1 MESDH
6 LQQLQQRVSEAEA
19 FEASVLKN
27 LEEVQHRVG
36 EYSEKLTRLNSK
48 MALLEASQAADEE
61 LAGKMDVLKSE
72 RDDAEAAYR
81 EQTAQ
86 ESRLQRMELDAI
98 SHLKVARNEL
108 KIAQLKSGS

>member
-72 RDDAEAAYR
+72 RDDTEAAYR

>member
-1 MESDH
+1 MESEH
-6 LQQLQQRVSEAEA
+6 LQQLQQRVSDAEA
-19 FEASVLKN
+19 FETSILRN
-27 LEEVQHRVG
+27 LEETRHRVG
-36 EYSEKLTRLNSK
+36 ECSEKLTRINGQ
-48 MALLEASQAADEE
+48 MALLEASHEADEE
-61 LAGKMDVLKSE
+61 LAKKMDVLKSE

-86 ESRLQRMELDAI
+86 ESRLKKMGLDAI